1 MLLQKVVVQN
11 NYFFK
16 GRTNPDSMIKIKK
29 LSEDAIPPRYANPG
43 DAGMDFYSNEEITI
57 SPNERRL
64 ISTGISMAIPEG
76 YVGLIWDKSGLA
88 NKHGLKTMAGVID
101 AGYRGEVKIL
111 VHNLGDQEYRIE
123 KGKKIAQMLI
133 QPVEQK
139 ELLEVDGLDQTE
151 RGEGGF
157 GSTGLS

>member
-1 MLLQKVVVQN
+1 M
-11 NYFFK
+11 
-16 GRTNPDSMIKIKK
+16 TIKIKK
-29 LSEDAIPPRYANPG
+29 LSEDAIPPKYANPR

-57 SPNERRL
+57 NPNERRL

-88 NKHGLKTMAGVID
+88 SKHGLKTMAGVID
-101 AGYRGEVKIL
+101 AGYRGEIKIL
-111 VHNLGDQEYRIE
+111 VHNLSEQEYKVE

-133 QPVEQK
+133 QPITQK
-139 ELLEVDGLDQTE
+139 QLLEVEDLDQTE

-157 GSTGLS
+157 GSTGLN